1 MKLYFFFIVDFVNF
15 SPIRVLEERS
25 RLDDLGCCGVVFL
38 TLPNLLCHTYHLVSC
53 YAYCFA
59 IQKMKSYK
67 LSIWN
72 FYLLAL
78 LVAGDKLKGII
89 LFVITL
95 LLFEGTWKDS
105 TCPSW
110 SFGRVVA
117 SCKRDDG
124 LDLSDILYFLK

>member
-1 MKLYFFFIVDFVNF
+1 M
-15 SPIRVLEERS
+15 
-25 RLDDLGCCGVVFL
+25 
-38 TLPNLLCHTYHLVSC
+38 
-53 YAYCFA
+53 
-59 IQKMKSYK
+59 
-67 LSIWN
+67 SIWN

-124 LDLSDILYFLK
+124 LDLKWYIIFFKVNRNESNLNWNCLAF